1 MRARYTLLV
10 LLIAPLA
17 LAAEDACA
25 PLIPPALQDQLQK
38 RFSSYRLPRQTDNIA
53 EDIQYAREHSGSAC
67 LGVAIG
73 DFDGD
78 GRADY
83 AIGLTA
89 KSGTG
94 ALIVVVLTRQN
105 QWDIQELDR
114 WPEGR
119 SRLYVAAEPARSYEM
134 FGDSDAPLEKGG
146 VEKLVCPHS
155 VVVFG
160 ATGASGVAY
169 CLTNSAWQHTWI
181 SD

>member
-1 MRARYTLLV
+1 MPASILARLV
-10 LLIAPLA
+10 WESRSVTSTVTGVRTTRSGLPQK
-17 LAAEDACA
+17 AA
-25 PLIPPALQDQLQK
+25 
-38 RFSSYRLPRQTDNIA
+38 RVR
-53 EDIQYAREHSGSAC
+53 
-67 LGVAIG
+67 
-73 DFDGD
+73 
-78 GRADY
+78 
-83 AIGLTA
+83 
-89 KSGTG
+89 

-169 CLTNSAWQHTWI
+169 CLTHSAWQHTWI
-181 SD
+181 SV

>member
-94 ALIVVVLTRQN
+94 ARAHSRSTDTTEPVGHPGTRPLAGGSLQTLRRGGAS
-105 QWDIQELDR
+105 QEL
-114 WPEGR
+114 
-119 SRLYVAAEPARSYEM
+119 
-134 FGDSDAPLEKGG
+134 
-146 VEKLVCPHS
+146 
-155 VVVFG
+155 
-160 ATGASGVAY
+160 
-169 CLTNSAWQHTWI
+169 
-181 SD
+181 